1 MLASQ
6 IITDVRRELL
16 ESNADA
22 SFWTD
27 AELLRLINRAQF
39 DYVNKTRILEDR
51 AILSLTVG
59 RNDYPLPSNW
69 LSAKGVFHTETD
81 SDGTKSIRR
90 LKASDLERMSI
101 EVPNFLDTTSTER
114 RNRPSRY
121 WIWGNEIYFDPP
133 PAEVEDSDITLFYKS
148 KPRHIT
154 DPDSENIE
162 IPEELSEAINAYVL
176 WKAWTK
182 ENEQQRA
189 IDQAALY
196 RSYIDQ
202 GLRYVKRKTG
212 DRQGQIDTG
221 SPRAFSGSS
230 DPGFNPLV

>member
-1 MLASQ
+1 MQASQ

-39 DYVNKTRILEDR
+39 DYTNKTRILEDR
-51 AILSLTVG
+51 AILSLEAG

-69 LSAKGVFHTETD
+69 LSSKAVFHTETD
-81 SDGTKSIRR
+81 SSGKKSIRR
-90 LKASDLERMSI
+90 LVASDLEKMSH
-101 EVPNFLDTTSTER
+101 EVPNFLDVTSTDR
-114 RNRPSRY
+114 RDRPSRY
-121 WIWGNEIYFDPP
+121 WIWGDTIYLDPP
-133 PAEVEDSDITLFYKS
+133 PKDVEDSDLTLFYKS
-148 KPRHIT
+148 KPRT
-154 DPDSENIE
+154 LTVDTENIE
-162 IPEELSEAINAYVL
+162 VPEELAEAINAYVL

-189 IDQAALY
+189 VDQAAIY

-212 DRQGQIDTG
+212 DRQGQIDIA